1 MKIQNDGEPAVADRF
16 DQIEAI
22 LQRYP
27 DIDDGELADLKRW
40 FGKEASSFE
49 VASLASKD
57 SVNPQYGEFRP
68 ADSLGDRRGCRCGYR
83 PAGRLRCS
91 RLRLMEP
98 LAGGMH
104 AHPPAIYPLA
114 IVLGQRVSIGRHRPR
129 SKSSRSPGPG
139 HSQHA

>member
-40 FGKEASSFE
+40 FGKEAPSFE

-57 SVNPQYGEFRP
+57 SVNPQYGEFRK
-68 ADSLGDRRGCRCGYR
+68 AHVDRLT
-83 PAGRLRCS
+83 AL
-91 RLRLMEP
+91 EI
-98 LAGGMH
+98 A
-104 AHPPAIYPLA
+104 AAAAVA
-114 IVLGQRVSIGRHRPR
+114 IVLLAGFAAV
-129 SKSSRSPGPG
+129 
-139 HSQHA
+139 AFA

>member
-1 MKIQNDGEPAVADRF
+1 MEIQNDGEPAVADRF

-57 SVNPQYGEFRP
+57 SVQRQYGEFRT
-68 ADSLGDRRGCRCGYR
+68 AHIDCLTTAERV
-83 PAGRLRCS
+83 AAVAIAVIL
-91 RLRLMEP
+91 
-98 LAGGMH
+98 LAGF
-104 AHPPAIYPLA
+104 AAVALA
-114 IVLGQRVSIGRHRPR
+114 
-129 SKSSRSPGPG
+129 
-139 HSQHA
+139 